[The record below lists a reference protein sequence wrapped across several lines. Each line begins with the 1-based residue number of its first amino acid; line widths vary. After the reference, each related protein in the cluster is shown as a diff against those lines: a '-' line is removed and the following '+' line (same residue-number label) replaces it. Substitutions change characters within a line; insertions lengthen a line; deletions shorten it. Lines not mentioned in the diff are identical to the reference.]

1 MGSSSLFID
10 RLGTDLRNA
19 YGVHAARRRK
29 RRIVVGVVVLA
40 LGAAT
45 TASAVTGVFDGFF
58 IAQGQQ
64 ANIVGA
70 PPHQLACGA
79 AGCIRINQET
89 AITPDGRW
97 LYELSHRLG
106 DSLPTSGTLYESL
119 TKQAVF
125 SNGET
130 LSPLPAR
137 RSPTPVRQST
147 EITSTARHSRRL
159 GAFLVGRLSTSYRQ
173 ASTRDTLGAR
183 ASRSADR

>member
-106 DSLPTSGTLYESL
+106 DSLPTSE
-119 TKQAVF
+119 
-125 SNGET
+125 
-130 LSPLPAR
+130 P
-137 RSPTPVRQST
+137 
-147 EITSTARHSRRL
+147 
-159 GAFLVGRLSTSYRQ
+159 
-173 ASTRDTLGAR
+173 STRALL
-183 ASRSADR
+183 SRLCSRTAKR